1 MNEIEKT
8 KIKRILS
15 RLCFISSDLEVIEK
29 IRIEDSKIIGLAT
42 EIKERVEKL
51 KEGLINKYE
60 QEPPG

>member
-1 MNEIEKT
+1 MNNIEKI
-8 KIKRILS
+8 KIKRMLS
-15 RLCFISSDLEVIEK
+15 RLCFISSDLEVMEK
-29 IRIEDSKIIGLAT
+29 IKIEDSKIMELAS

>member
-1 MNEIEKT
+1 MNNIEKI
-8 KIKRILS
+8 KIKRLLS
-15 RLCFISSDLEVIEK
+15 RLCFISSDLEVMEK
-29 IRIEDSKIIGLAT
+29 IKIEDSKIMELAS